1 MNTKYET
8 LRKTV
13 KKRMIDL
20 GLDKSG
26 SYEILLPLI
35 TSEKKNVSKSM
46 LCMALTGY
54 RKGRSQIDLLQKLL
68 DVLTSWDFPNNTND

>member
-20 GLDKSG
+20 GLDKRG
-26 SYEILLPLI
+26 TYELLLPLL

-54 RKGRSQIDLLQKLL
+54 RKGRSQIDLLTKLL
-68 DVLTSWDFPNNTND
+68 DVLSSWDLPNSNNN